1 MENENTAKFT
11 LAIDKLNKK
20 IAELN
25 IKISKDF
32 ENEELKNTLHELL
45 EDKLNIYKA
54 DSDEFIKLINKYGSN
69 K

>member
-1 MENENTAKFT
+1 MENSIKFT

-25 IKISKDF
+25 IKISKDPNN
-32 ENEELKNTLHELL
+32 ENLTKELKNLL
-45 EDKLNIYKA
+45 EDKEKIYKGNI
-54 DSDEFIKLINKYGSN
+54 ENFEELLKKYGSN

>member
-1 MENENTAKFT
+1 MLISDEK
-11 LAIDKLNKK
+11 KK
-20 IAELN
+20 IISFKSEKAEQ
-25 IKISKDF
+25 I
-32 ENEELKNTLHELL
+32 NELVLLVKKRKLL